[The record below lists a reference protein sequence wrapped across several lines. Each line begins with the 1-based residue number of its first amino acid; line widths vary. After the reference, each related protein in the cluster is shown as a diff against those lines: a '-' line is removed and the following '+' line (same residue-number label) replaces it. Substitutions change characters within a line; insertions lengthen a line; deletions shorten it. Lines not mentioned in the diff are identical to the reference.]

1 MKFFSRLFGKQSSDE
16 KTNKI
21 LEASKFTL
29 DSGIELDSN
38 DMIGTVREG
47 INVRETLE
55 TLSSIPIQEHENI
68 FEVLEYD
75 AENKMM

>member
-1 MKFFSRLFGKQSSDE
+1 M
-16 KTNKI
+16 
-21 LEASKFTL
+21 LEALKLTL
-29 DSGIELDSN
+29 DSGIESDLS

-47 INVRETLE
+47 MNLHETLE

-75 AENKMM
+75 AENKMIQVKFRKN